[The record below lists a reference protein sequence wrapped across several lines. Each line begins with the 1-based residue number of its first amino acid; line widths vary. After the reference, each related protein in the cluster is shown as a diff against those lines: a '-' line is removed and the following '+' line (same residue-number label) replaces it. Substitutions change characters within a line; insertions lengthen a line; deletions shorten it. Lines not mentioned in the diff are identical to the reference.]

1 MTTEHRQGALMDAL
15 THRLG
20 YGPPMS
26 EADRDATALL
36 VRLLGPWDVER
47 GPLAALPPAS
57 SGGER

>member
-1 MTTEHRQGALMDAL
+1 MSAEQRQGALVDAL

-36 VRLLGPWDVER
+36 VRLLGPWDLER
-47 GPLAALPPAS
+47 GPLALPPAS
-57 SGGER
+57 GGER

>member
-1 MTTEHRQGALMDAL
+1 MSDGPRQAALVDAL

-26 EADRDATALL
+26 EADEHATALL

-47 GPLAALPPAS
+47 GPLALPPTAG
-57 SGGER
+57 GGEQ